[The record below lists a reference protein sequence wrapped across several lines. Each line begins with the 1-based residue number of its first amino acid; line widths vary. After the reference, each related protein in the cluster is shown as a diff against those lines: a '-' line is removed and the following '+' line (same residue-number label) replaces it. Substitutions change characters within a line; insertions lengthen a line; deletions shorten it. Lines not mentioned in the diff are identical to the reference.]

1 MSVARTAR
9 RHRLRPDADRHAA
22 RGRVAAVSPASQSQ
36 LHVARNAARGRDM
49 IWRNPWAWLGLT
61 TLALPVLIH
70 LLGRGHARVQPF
82 PSLRFLE
89 RSKFLP
95 TRRTRL
101 HDVALLLVRL
111 AILAVAVAALAQP
124 FLRASRARTTTTALA
139 RAILVDTS
147 ASMRR
152 ASNGGTA
159 LEAARRNAQRLVA
172 DARPA
177 LIIESSSPAR

>member
-89 RSKFLP
+89 RSKLLP

-101 HDVALLLVRL
+101 HDVALLAVRVG
-111 AILAVAVAALAQP
+111 ILAAAVAALAQP
-124 FLRASRARTTTTALA
+124 FLRTGNRGATSTTVLA
-139 RAILVDTS
+139 RAILID
-147 ASMRR
+147 
-152 ASNGGTA
+152 
-159 LEAARRNAQRLVA
+159 
-172 DARPA
+172 
-177 LIIESSSPAR
+177 